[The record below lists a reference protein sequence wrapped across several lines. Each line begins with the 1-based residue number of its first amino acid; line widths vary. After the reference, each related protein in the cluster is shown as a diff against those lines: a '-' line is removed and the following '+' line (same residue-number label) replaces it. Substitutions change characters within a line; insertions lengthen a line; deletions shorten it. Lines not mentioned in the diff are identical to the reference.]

1 MSTEYQ
7 EGLVSIIVPC
17 FNRTGIVVDTLESVA
32 AQTYSPIELIVIDDG
47 SADDTFGVVKDWE
60 VKRAPECKSIRAM
73 KCYQQPNSGPSAAR
87 NHGFRESKGEF
98 IQFLDSDD
106 ILEPNKIETQ
116 IRVLLENP
124 HFDFCVC
131 NYVRVNSTN
140 TSILSR
146 FDLSNYPHSIES
158 FPAQYPMNSVTPL
171 YRRDIIERAGDYDEQ
186 LRAGEDFEF
195 NFRVMLS
202 GTGTWIGSY
211 LVRCRTHE
219 SKERIQAGGY
229 GRWFDSLALGLV
241 KMELAAIRK
250 GVCSRALEYSLG
262 KKAMGYE
269 ASMRREREV
278 LKAVYFRR
286 MARSYMGFINWSVWA
301 LRLWIRE
308 KRKQVKAKNS
318 ALSNKPQ
325 MNK

>member
-1 MSTEYQ
+1 VE
-7 EGLVSIIVPC
+7 
-17 FNRTGIVVDTLESVA
+17 TLESVA

-47 SADDTFGVVKDWE
+47 STDDTFKVVKDWE
-60 VKRAPECKSIRAM
+60 VKRAPECKSIRVM

-116 IRVLLENP
+116 SRVLLENP
-124 HFDFCVC
+124 NLDFCVC

-140 TSILSR
+140 TFVISR
-146 FDLSNYPHSIES
+146 FDLSNYPHTIES

-171 YRRDIIERAGDYDEQ
+171 YRRGVIERAGGYDEQ

-219 SKERIQAGGY
+219 SEERIQAGDY
-229 GRWFDSLALGLV
+229 SRWFNSLALGLV
-241 KMELAAIRK
+241 KMELAAIHR
-250 GVCSRALEYSLG
+250 GVSSKALELSIG
-262 KKAMGYE
+262 KKAMSYE
-269 ASMRREREV
+269 TAMWRELETQ
-278 LKAVYFRR
+278 KAQYFRR
-286 MARSYMGFINWSVWA
+286 MAHSYMGLTNYFYWA
-301 LRLWIRE
+301 LRLWVRARL
-308 KRKQVKAKNS
+308 KKY
-318 ALSNKPQ
+318 
-325 MNK
+325 